1 MRCQWLVLHVLAST
15 ALLVNTDAASKSTE
29 SAILPPDSLIVRSI
43 TTNRILKLKNDSDFD
58 GNEKSKHGVEERGI
72 STSTVETLTNS
83 LKSPVSQKFDDWL
96 TNGKS
101 ADDVFKLLTL
111 DKVTDGLLATPHLN
125 DWISYMKLVNKANPT
140 KKTTLIATLT
150 AHYGDEGL
158 AKIIEAA
165 KQVRATA
172 ALAKRVQTEQIQR
185 WLLDGLSP
193 EDVFKLLKL
202 DEAAEGLFAQP
213 QIVTWAKYLDDFN
226 KVNPTSETTIFSF
239 LKSRYKDEEIFVQM
253 LIAAKNVLSTEKIAI
268 RIQAEQTALWLKN
281 KKEPAAI
288 FKLLKL
294 QDTELPLFENPLF
307 IAWVKYTDD
316 FCMTHFGT
324 KLTTISVLREFYK
337 DKDDVLA
344 KMILAA
350 NKSPSTSFIAKRL
363 FTEQMR
369 NWYIST
375 FTPED
380 VFKLLKLDD
389 GNIPLLENPL
399 FFSWARFNDYY
410 RSLMPKEGGDLL
422 AGLTKIY
429 NDERE
434 LTTIFVKAW
443 HVPETRERATQLL
456 YAQID
461 RWVSANTD
469 PVRVFYLLSVGEAGK
484 KDVRKLLYDEY
495 RITLAKSMKTRVRK
509 NKP

>member
-140 KKTTLIATLT
+140 KKTT
-150 AHYGDEGL
+150 
-158 AKIIEAA
+158 
-165 KQVRATA
+165 
-172 ALAKRVQTEQIQR
+172 
-185 WLLDGLSP
+185 
-193 EDVFKLLKL
+193 LLKL

>member
-1 MRCQWLVLHVLAST
+1 
-15 ALLVNTDAASKSTE
+15 
-29 SAILPPDSLIVRSI
+29 
-43 TTNRILKLKNDSDFD
+43 RILKLKNDSDFD

-111 DKVTDGLLATPHLN
+111 DKAADGLLATPHLN

-140 KKTTLIATLT
+140 KKTTVIATLT

-202 DEAAEGLFAQP
+202 DEAAEGLFTQP
-213 QIVTWAKYLDDFN
+213 QIVTWAMYLDDFN

-253 LIAAKNVLSTEKIAI
+253 LIAAKNVPSTEKIAI

-281 KKEPAAI
+281 KKEPAAV

-294 QDTELPLFENPLF
+294 QDTELALFENPLF

-316 FCMTHFGT
+316 FRMTHFGT
-324 KLTTISVLREFYK
+324 KLTTISALREFYK

-350 NKSPSTSFIAKRL
+350 NKS
-363 FTEQMR
+363 
-369 NWYIST
+369 
-375 FTPED
+375 
-380 VFKLLKLDD
+380 
-389 GNIPLLENPL
+389 
-399 FFSWARFNDYY
+399 
-410 RSLMPKEGGDLL
+410 
-422 AGLTKIY
+422 
-429 NDERE
+429 
-434 LTTIFVKAW
+434 
-443 HVPETRERATQLL
+443 
-456 YAQID
+456 
-461 RWVSANTD
+461 
-469 PVRVFYLLSVGEAGK
+469 
-484 KDVRKLLYDEY
+484 
-495 RITLAKSMKTRVRK
+495 
-509 NKP
+509 